1 MRKLIEF
8 SLLILCLPL
17 LMGAEVYRWVD
28 PNGVVNYTQM
38 KPPGVKAQQI
48 TAQAGRPMV
57 VAEATD
63 QLAGRPGSEPDESS
77 DGPALTENQQTML
90 QDLQAAEQARQAEV
104 NRIKQANCE
113 KSRNVLNRL
122 SGAERIR
129 VRDSGG
135 VERIMAE
142 DERQRR
148 INDAQRGI
156 SENCTS

>member
-1 MRKLIEF
+1 MRKLVEF

-38 KPPGVKAQQI
+38 KPAGVKAQQI

-57 VAEATD
+57 IAEATD
-63 QLAGRPGSEPDESS
+63 QLAGRPGSASDESS
-77 DGPALTENQQTML
+77 SGAGLSDNQQTML

-104 NRIKQANCE
+104 TRIKQANCE
-113 KSRNVLNRL
+113 KSRSVLDRL
-122 SGAERIR
+122 SGSERIR
-129 VRDSGG
+129 VRDNAG

-142 DERQRR
+142 DERRRR
-148 INDAQRGI
+148 INEAQRGV